1 MSRSSHRFH
10 LLALLA
16 LLVLTLFAAGCG
28 GGGDDDGG
36 GDATPTAEEPADDG
50 AQEDVSGTVAVM
62 GVWTG
67 DEQASFEAVLEGFRE
82 QYPNVTVNYN
92 PAGDQ
97 LPTVLST
104 AIEGGNPPDVATIP
118 QPGLMRDLAGR
129 DALQPLDFA
138 REDIEANF
146 AESWIDLGTVD
157 GTLYGLFFKGAN
169 KSTIWYNVQAF
180 EDAGIEPPETWEEL
194 QQAAQTLQQ
203 SGVTPYSI
211 GAADGWT
218 LTDLFENIYLRTAG
232 PELYDQL
239 SNHEIPWTHESVTE
253 ALEVM
258 RDVVG
263 NPELMAGGRDGAL
276 QTDFPTSVTQVFAD
290 PPRAAMVIEGDFVGG
305 VIRES
310 TDAEPGSGFNVFT
323 FPSIEDS
330 PPAVMGAG
338 DAVVLLTENEAAQA
352 LIRYLATPEAAQIWA
367 ERGGFSSP
375 NRNLDAS
382 VYPDE
387 ITQRTAGALGEAE
400 VFRFDLSDLQPAAFG
415 GTVGQGLFALFQDFV
430 RNPDNMQQIQQQM
443 EQQAAA
449 AHGGG

>member
-1 MSRSSHRFH
+1 MSRSSRRFH

-16 LLVLTLFAAGCG
+16 LLALVLFAAGCG
-28 GGGDDDGG
+28 GDDDEVADEPIP
-36 GDATPTAEEPADDG
+36 GDTEPAEEEPA
-50 AQEDVSGTVAVM
+50 EDISGTVAVM

-82 QYPNVTVNYN
+82 QYPDVTVNYN

-104 AIEGGNPPDVATIP
+104 AIEGGNPPDLATIP

-129 DALQPLDFA
+129 GALQPLDFA
-138 REDIEANF
+138 REEIDENF

-157 GTLYGLFFKGAN
+157 GTLHGLFFKGAN
-169 KSTIWYNVQAF
+169 KSTIWYNVGAF
-180 EDAGIEPPETWEEL
+180 EDAGVEPPETWEDL
-194 QQAAQTLQQ
+194 NQAAQTLNA

-232 PELYDQL
+232 PDLYDQL

-258 RDVVG
+258 QDVVG

-276 QTDFPTSVTQVFAD
+276 QTDFPTSVTQVFSD
-290 PPRAAMVIEGDFVGG
+290 PPAAAMVIEGDFVGG
-305 VIRES
+305 VIRDS
-310 TDAEPGSGFNVFT
+310 TDAEAGEGFDVFT
-323 FPSIEDS
+323 FPSIEGS

-375 NRNLDAS
+375 NRNLDTS

-387 ITQRTAGALGEAE
+387 ITQQTAGALGEAE

-415 GTVGQGLFALFQDFV
+415 GTVGQGLFSLFQDFV
-430 RNPDNMQQIQQQM
+430 RNPDNMEQIQQQM

-449 AHGGG
+449 AHGN